1 MLHSLSVNIALLIL
15 LAVAACQPAKEEK
28 TATAAQARALR
39 INILDEPQTLDP
51 RRARDLTSLTIIRM
65 LFDGLSRVNK
75 EDKVELAIAEKVAV
89 SKDLKTY
96 TFYLREAFWTN
107 GERVTAND
115 FVYAWK
121 KVLDPKFP
129 SDNASQ
135 LYVIKKGKQAKE
147 GTVTLD
153 EVGVLAIDERTLQ
166 VELEN
171 PTPYFLELT
180 AFPSFFPVCQSAD
193 QKNDHW
199 ANNGNTYVSNGP
211 FSIKE
216 WKHQDHIEMR
226 KNGAYWDASSV
237 RLPAIA
243 LVMVKEETEFKMFE
257 KNELD
262 WAGSPLSVLPVDAL
276 GQLKK
281 ESALK
286 TKPLLG
292 TYFLRANT
300 QRAPFDLVEM
310 RKAFALAINRQAIVD
325 HVTQGNQ
332 IPATGLV
339 PLSMGLQKEPY
350 FKDSDL
356 EEARALFE
364 MGLQKAHLTR
374 ETLPSITL
382 LYRSN
387 ERNHLIAQAIQQQWF
402 DAFGVRVHLEAIE
415 AKVYF
420 DKLSKQ
426 DYQLAS
432 GNWLADFNDPI
443 NFLEAFKYRSV
454 GTNNTLWENEQYV
467 QLLDSS
473 SREAIPMVRLDLMR
487 KSEKVLIDEM
497 PIIPIF
503 YYTMLYV
510 NQTYVQ
516 DVALSSMGNIDFKW
530 AYLSN
535 KASQEIGNRA
545 NTKSDNAR

>member
-15 LAVAACQPAKEEK
+15 LAAAACQPAKEEK

-51 RRARDLTSLTIIRM
+51 RRARDLTSLTITRM

-147 GTVTLD
+147 GTVSLD
-153 EVGVLAIDERTLQ
+153 EVGVFAIDERTLQ

-286 TKPLLG
+286 TKPMLG

-350 FKDSDL
+350 FKDGDQ

-364 MGLQKAHLTR
+364 VGLQKAQLTK

-382 LYRSN
+382 LYRSHK
-387 ERNHLIAQAIQQQWF
+387 RSHLIAQAIQQQWF
-402 DAFGVRVHLEAIE
+402 DAFGVRINLEATE
-415 AKVYF
+415 SKVYF
-420 DKLSKQ
+420 DRLSKKN
-426 DYQLAS
+426 YQLAS
-432 GNWLADFNDPI
+432 SDWTADFNDPI

-454 GTNNTLWENEQYV
+454 GINNTLWENEQYV

-503 YYTMLYV
+503 YYSMLYV
-510 NQTYVQ
+510 NQAHVQ

-530 AYLSN
+530 AYLSDQT
-535 KASQEIGNRA
+535 SQEIDNKA
-545 NTKSDNAR
+545 NTKSDNVR